1 MKTSKM
7 MQRAQ
12 SGFTLIELMIVV
24 AIIGILAAVAVPAYQ
39 DYITKARFT
48 EVTNAIGP
56 HKNGVEECFQ
66 VTSAIGDCDSGTN
79 GVPTAFAVGAAGGAV
94 SSIAVVD
101 GVITAT
107 PTVYKSI
114 VAADTLIMSPSSVS
128 GTAVTAPAAGQKIFW
143 VLSGGAVTK
152 GFVKP

>member
-1 MKTSKM
+1 MKSMKM
-7 MQRAQ
+7 VKSVQE
-12 SGFTLIELMIVV
+12 GFTLIELMIVV

-66 VTSAIGDCDSGTN
+66 VTAAIADCDSGAN
-79 GVPTAFAVGAAGGAV
+79 GVPAAAGAGGAIT
-94 SSIAVVD
+94 SIAVAD

-107 PTVYKSI
+107 PAAYKSI
-114 VAADTLIMSPSSVS
+114 VATDTLIFTPSS
-128 GTAVTAPAAGQKIFW
+128 TAGAVAAPVTGQKLFW
-143 VLSGGAVTK
+143 VMSGGAVTK
-152 GFVKP
+152 GFVKN